1 MEKNL
6 QSMLDAL
13 VKEIKDPKD
22 FEALQDQLLKRGIQ
36 SLLKAEM
43 EAHLGYPPGE
53 KPTGENL
60 RNGYSEKTLSTTKG
74 EITIDVPRDR
84 NGTFEP
90 VIVPKHKTMAQ
101 QLEQAIILLY
111 AKGMSNSDIID
122 FMFKTYGVQ
131 YSTSQVSIITNR
143 LMEDI
148 KEWQARPV
156 ESKFAVLWIDAI
168 HYKIRHEGK
177 VISKAAMLVIGIGLD
192 GIQDLLG
199 IYIVENE
206 SAAAWSQILTDLK
219 SRGLQ
224 DTLFVCSD
232 NLTGL
237 QKAIEA
243 TLPDSVHQ
251 ICIVH
256 QIRNTLKFVSY
267 KDRKAIMVD
276 IKSIY
281 QADNLERAKE
291 ALEYFKGKWNSKYS
305 IAVNSWYSNW
315 DALTAFLQFPHE
327 IRKLIY
333 TTNVIESFNA
343 SLRKYTSNKKVFPND
358 DAALKSI
365 YLALLQIKS
374 RWSKSRFNWGQ
385 IYNQLYIHFPDR
397 LQP

>member
-6 QSMLDAL
+6 QTMLDAL
-13 VKEIKDPKD
+13 VKEIKDPRD
-22 FEALQDQLLKRGIQ
+22 FEVLQDQLLKRGIQ

-43 EAHLGYPPGE
+43 EAHLGYPPGA
-53 KPTGENL
+53 KPTGGNL
-60 RNGYSEKTLSTTKG
+60 RNGYSEKTLSTTQG
-74 EITIDVPRDR
+74 EITIEVPRDR

-101 QLEQAIILLY
+101 QLEQTIILLY

-131 YSTSQVSIITNR
+131 YSTSQVSVITNR

-148 KEWQARPV
+148 KEWQARPIDAR
-156 ESKFAVLWIDAI
+156 FAVLWIDAI

-192 GIQDLLG
+192 GVQDLLG

-206 SAAAWSQILTDLK
+206 SAAAWSQIFTDLK
-219 SRGLQ
+219 SRGLE
-224 DTLFVCSD
+224 DALFVCSD

-243 TLPDSVHQ
+243 TLPASVHQ

-267 KDRKAIMVD
+267 KDRKLVMAE
-276 IKSIY
+276 IKAIY
-281 QADNLERAKE
+281 QADNLERAQE
-291 ALEYFKGKWNSKYS
+291 ALEQFKKKWASKYS
-305 IAVNSWYSNW
+305 AAVNSWYANW
-315 DALTAFLQFPHE
+315 DALSAFLQFPHD

-358 DAALKSI
+358 EAALKSI
-365 YLALLQIKS
+365 YLALLQIKPK
-374 RWSKSRFNWGQ
+374 WNKSRFNWGQ
-385 IYNQLYIHFPDR
+385 IYNQLYIHFPQR
-397 LQP
+397 IQL